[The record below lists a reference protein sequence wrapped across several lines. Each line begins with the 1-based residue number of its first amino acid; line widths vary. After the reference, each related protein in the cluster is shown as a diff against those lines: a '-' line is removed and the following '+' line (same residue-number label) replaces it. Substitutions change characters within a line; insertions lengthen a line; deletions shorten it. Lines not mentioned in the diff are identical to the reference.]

1 MSDPNFNLQEMEN
14 PKLLHSLQAN
24 ILMIGRSF
32 KYECSYT
39 NWREAEFLMQNFIFS
54 CVILASSKVDNYWAS
69 N

>member
-39 NWREAEFLMQNFIFS
+39 NWREAEFLS
-54 CVILASSKVDNYWAS
+54 RILYFLVLF
-69 N
+69 